1 MERKNIRLQPKAFVA
16 AIVALFTVAS
26 LAGCIN
32 NPTAEREAVI
42 EDYIELEEE
51 LTSYYPAGSISFS
64 DKGSFFE
71 IKRVA
76 DFGSSADLSYIE
88 AVEQDQL
95 KVDMLAFQIGCP
107 VLTCDYDRDG
117 YLVALQIGYPDA
129 ATRKSGG
136 NPEGSLKERMDELT
150 AAADNFASSN
160 RSRILEEHS
169 AIILSVKSDGDYC
182 FTDVS
187 YEIAPDGIWFNLIQ
201 PPNRGYRAYMTDEEF
216 ANAVDTWTDHAE
228 SATLSLRDSV
238 GYRIYTSDGEL
249 DLETSSPMIDYYM
262 NPRINQDE

>member
-1 MERKNIRLQPKAFVA
+1 MKPKSMRLRPRAFAA
-16 AIVALFTVAS
+16 AIIALFIATS
-26 LAGCIN
+26 LAGCISNTN
-32 NPTAEREAVI
+32 NERRAAI

-51 LTSYYPAGSISFS
+51 LASYYPAGSISFA
-64 DKGSFFE
+64 DRGSFFE
-71 IKRVA
+71 IKRVT
-76 DFGSSADLSYIE
+76 DFGSSSDLSYIE

-95 KVDMLAFQIGCP
+95 KADMLAFQIGCP

-117 YLVALQIGYPDA
+117 YLVALQVGYPDTE
-129 ATRKSGG
+129 TRKSGVS
-136 NPEGSLKERMDELT
+136 PEGALKERMDELA
-150 AAADNFASSN
+150 AAADGFALSN

-169 AIILSVKSDGDYC
+169 AIILSEKSGGDYC

-187 YEIAPDGIWFNLIQ
+187 YEITPDGIWFNLVQ
-201 PPNRGYRAYMTDEEF
+201 PPDRGYRAYMTDEEF

-228 SATLSLRDSV
+228 SAALSLRDSV

-249 DLETSSPMIDYYM
+249 DLEASSPMVGYYM